1 MANRAKTKPGTK
13 KLSEVAKYLARP
25 TGIVATEW
33 PAVEETCRTKL
44 GVLFDEW
51 QKGCGRLILSK
62 RADGKLAAMVGGA
75 CMSFPR
81 QVGKTYLLAGLIFA
95 LCINR
100 PGLLVIWTAQHLKTS
115 GETFLAMQAFAG
127 RQRVAPYVEQ
137 VYTGSGDEEVRFHNG
152 SRVLFGARERGF
164 GRGIPGVDVLVM
176 DEAQILSDKALENML
191 ATLNTSQ
198 FGLQLYIGTPPK
210 PDDNSEAFNR
220 MRTEALEAIKDSDGL
235 TEDLVWIECGADE
248 KADPADE
255 KQYAKANPSFPHRTP
270 LESILRLRKK
280 LTNDGFM
287 REGLGVWDPGAVAV
301 FSVDRWNT
309 LQQDSVTQLV
319 AQGLAPDRV
328 ALTVAVA
335 QDRSWACIGVA
346 GEVVVDGESLTV
358 VFCQSMPGLSGVAEK
373 VSALQQQRDIV
384 EVALIGAQ
392 AKALQPD
399 FTKAGIEFEV
409 LTGTDEAASCAAFQE
424 AVKDGTVV
432 HVGQAELDKAVK
444 NARTRMSGESE
455 RWDRKDVKVDDSP
468 LVAASGAFYR
478 WGLQEAPMP
487 AIY

>member
-1 MANRAKTKPGTK
+1 M
-13 KLSEVAKYLARP
+13 
-25 TGIVATEW
+25 ATEW
-33 PAVEETCRTKL
+33 PAVEKTCRTKL

-62 RADGKLAAMVGGA
+62 RTDGKLAAMVGGA

-115 GETFLAMQAFAG
+115 GETFLAMQAFAQ
-127 RQRVAPYVEQ
+127 RLRVAPYISQ

-152 SRVLFGARERGF
+152 SRILFGARERGF

-191 ATLNTSQ
+191 ATLNTSK

-210 PDDNSEAFNR
+210 PEDNSEAFNR
-220 MRTEALEAIKDSDGL
+220 MRTEALEAIKNSDSV

-248 KADPADE
+248 KANSSDE
-255 KQYAKANPSFPHRTP
+255 KQYAKANPSYPHRTP
-270 LESILRLRKK
+270 IESIQRLRKK

-287 REGLGVWDPGAVAV
+287 REGLGVWDPDAVAV
-301 FSVDRWNT
+301 FSSERWGELVDV
-309 LQQDSVTQLV
+309 D
-319 AQGLAPDRV
+319 APPPIRV
-328 ALTVAVA
+328 VLTIAVA
-335 QDRSWACIGVA
+335 QDRSWACIAVA
-346 GEVVVDGESLTV
+346 GEVGGKTLVMCHSMKGLGGVVGKIVELRASRN
-358 VFCQSMPGLSGVAEK
+358 VA
-373 VSALQQQRDIV
+373 
-384 EVALIGAQ
+384 EVALVGAQ

-399 FTKAGIEFEV
+399 MVQAGVEFEV
-409 LTGTDEAASCAAFQE
+409 LTGTDEGAACAAFQE
-424 AVKDGTVV
+424 AVKHGTLV
-432 HVGQAELDKAVK
+432 HLGQAELDLAVK

-468 LVAASGAFYR
+468 LVAVSGAFYR
-478 WGLQEAPMP
+478 WRVKFKNYDVMESIL
-487 AIY
+487 

>member
-1 MANRAKTKPGTK
+1 MATQAQTKPGTK
-13 KLSEVAKYLARP
+13 KLSEVAKHLARP
-25 TGIVATEW
+25 AGIVATEW

-127 RQRVAPYVEQ
+127 RQRVSPYIAQ

-152 SRVLFGARERGF
+152 SRILFGARERGF

-191 ATLNTSQ
+191 ATLNTSR

-210 PDDNSEAFNR
+210 PDDNSEAFHR
-220 MRTEALEAIKDSDGL
+220 MRTEALEAIKVTGGI

-248 KADPADE
+248 KANPTDE

-270 LESILRLRKK
+270 LESIQRLRKK

-287 REGLGVWDPGAVAV
+287 REGLGVWDPDAVAV
-301 FSVDRWNT
+301 FSLERWNK
-309 LQQDSVTQLV
+309 
-319 AQGLAPDRV
+319 LADVDLPSPSRV
-328 ALTVAVA
+328 VLTVAVA
-335 QDRSWACIGVA
+335 QDRSWSCIGVA
-346 GEVVVDGESLTV
+346 GEVGGKTLVM
-358 VFCQSMPGLSGVAEK
+358 CQSMKGLGGVVEK
-373 VSALQQQRDIV
+373 VVELRASRNVA
-384 EVALIGAQ
+384 EVALVGAQ

-399 FTKAGIEFEV
+399 MVQAGLEFEI
-409 LTGTDEAASCAAFQE
+409 LSGTEEGAACAAFQE
-424 AVKDGTVV
+424 AVKHGTVV
-432 HVGQAELDKAVK
+432 HLGQAELDLSVK

-468 LVAASGAFYR
+468 LVAVSGAFYR
-478 WGLQEAPMP
+478 WGVKFTNYDVLES
-487 AIY
+487 IL

>member
-1 MANRAKTKPGTK
+1 MATQAPTKPGTK
-13 KLSEVAKYLARP
+13 KLSEVAKHLARP
-25 TGIVATEW
+25 AGIVATEW
-33 PAVEETCRTKL
+33 PAVEKTCRTKL

-127 RQRVAPYVEQ
+127 RQRVSPYIEQ

-152 SRVLFGARERGF
+152 SRILFGARERGF

-220 MRTEALEAIKDSDGL
+220 MRTEALGAIKDSGGI

-270 LESILRLRKK
+270 LESIQRLRKK

-287 REGLGVWDPGAVAV
+287 REGLGVWDPDAVAV
-301 FSVDRWNT
+301 FSYQRWCE
-309 LQQDSVTQLV
+309 LKDE
-319 AQGLAPDRV
+319 LASQPSRV
-328 ALTVAVA
+328 VLTVAVA
-335 QDRSWACIGVA
+335 QDRSWACIAAA
-346 GEVVVDGESLTV
+346 GEVGDKTLVM
-358 VFCQSMPGLSGVAEK
+358 CHSMKGLGGVAAK
-373 VSALQQQRDIV
+373 VVELRDTWDV
-384 EVALIGAQ
+384 LEVALVGTQ

-399 FTKAGIEFEV
+399 LVQADVEFEV
-409 LTGTDEAASCAAFQE
+409 LTATEEGAMCAAFQE
-424 AVKDGTVV
+424 AVKHGTVV
-432 HVGQAELDKAVK
+432 HVGQAELDLAVK
-444 NARTRMSGESE
+444 NARTRISGESE

-468 LVAASGAFYR
+468 LVAVSGAFYR
-478 WGLQEAPMP
+478 WGIRHAPMP

>member
-1 MANRAKTKPGTK
+1 MATQTQTKPGTK
-13 KLSEVAKYLARP
+13 KLSEVAKHLARP
-25 TGIVATEW
+25 AGITATEW
-33 PAVEETCRTKL
+33 PAVEKTCRTKL
-44 GVLFDEW
+44 GVEFDEW

-62 RADGKLAAMVGGA
+62 REDGKLAAMVGGA

-127 RQRVAPYVEQ
+127 RQRVSPYIEQ

-152 SRVLFGARERGF
+152 SRILFGARERGF

-220 MRTEALEAIKDSDGL
+220 MRTEALEAIKASGGV

-248 KADPADE
+248 KADPSDE

-270 LESILRLRKK
+270 IESIQRLRKK

-287 REGLGVWDPGAVAV
+287 REGLGVWDPGALAV
-301 FSVDRWNT
+301 FSAERWST
-309 LQQDSVTQLV
+309 LCDTEVSQP
-319 AQGLAPDRV
+319 ARV
-328 ALTVAVA
+328 VLTIAVA
-335 QDRSWACIGVA
+335 QDRSWACIAVA
-346 GEVVVDGESLTV
+346 GDVGGKTLVMCHSMKGLGGVVDKV
-358 VFCQSMPGLSGVAEK
+358 VELRGARNVA
-373 VSALQQQRDIV
+373 
-384 EVALIGAQ
+384 EVALVGAQ

-399 FTKAGIEFEV
+399 MVQAGVEFEV
-409 LTGTDEAASCAAFQE
+409 LSGADEGAACAAFQE
-424 AVKDGTVV
+424 AVKHGDVV
-432 HVGQAELDKAVK
+432 HLGQAELDLAVK

-455 RWDRKDVKVDDSP
+455 RWDRKDAKVDDSP
-468 LVAASGAFYR
+468 LVAASGAYYR
-478 WGLQEAPMP
+478 WGVKFTNYDVLES
-487 AIY
+487 IL